1 MTTRSLTAAPT
12 WLHRIAVGS
21 TSLVAIGS
29 GVLAFDGTASVA
41 VTSGAVP
48 AGLGIIVPVVVE
60 SGVLAAAVSA
70 LNRAASGERPRME
83 QSMMGFLLLL
93 STVVQVAHSSSLHGS
108 VLGMVIAAV
117 VPVVLL
123 ASVELMLRAQ
133 RRAHDARTV
142 LADQMRAD
150 ARHDEDRAAR
160 AAQRAANPV
169 RTPPVQSPAPIAATA
184 PVRPSVTVSEPRHG
198 LAAAPGHG
206 RPHTPITAAKAPDR
220 DPASDRHA
228 LITNLIAEHG
238 ASTTGPMVAALLGTS
253 ESQGRRLLA
262 AHRSIRTSA

>member
-1 MTTRSLTAAPT
+1 VTATAPT
-12 WLHRIAVGS
+12 WLHRTAVGS
-21 TSLVAIGS
+21 TSLVAVGS

-48 AGLGIIVPVVVE
+48 AGLGWIVPLVIE
-60 SGVLAAAVSA
+60 AGVLAAGVSA

-83 QSMMGFLLLL
+83 LIMMSGLLTL
-93 STVVQVAHSSSLHGS
+93 STVVQIAHSASLGGS
-108 VLGMVIAAV
+108 VLGMVLAGV
-117 VPVVLL
+117 VPAVLL
-123 ASVELMLRAQ
+123 ASVELVLRAQ
-133 RRAHDARTV
+133 RSAHHARTV

-150 ARHDEDRAAR
+150 ARRDEERAAR
-160 AAQRAANPV
+160 AAQRAANPAS
-169 RTPPVQSPAPIAATA
+169 TPPVQSPAPIAATA

-198 LAAAPGHG
+198 LAAAPGHD

-228 LITNLIAEHG
+228 LITSLIAEHG

-262 AHRSIRTSA
+262 AHRSVRTSA